1 MFKTDSEG
9 YSLMEV
15 IVVLAII
22 GVLCSLAFASMHD
35 YAGSIKLRAA
45 IETIAVDIR
54 LARVMAWSSRESC
67 YLSFDPA
74 TNSYTMNGSRY
85 VNIPEGIRFGTDPSV
100 KGKPTDPGEMPPAD
114 GISFES
120 EGMKNRAHF
129 HPKGTVIPTGAL
141 YLTNGK
147 ETMAITVTLTG
158 RTRLWR
164 SCGGKKWTAIS

>member
-1 MFKTDSEG
+1 MVRDAVRGFTF
-9 YSLMEV
+9 LEV
-15 IVVLAII
+15 IIVLAII
-22 GVLCSLAFASMHD
+22 SVLCSLAFISIQD
-35 YAGSIKLRAA
+35 FAGSVRLRS
-45 IETIAVDIR
+45 IVETIAVDIR
-54 LARVMAWSSRESC
+54 LARITAWSSGESC
-67 YLSFDPA
+67 YLSFDPI

-85 VNIPEGIRFGTDPSV
+85 VRIPDGIRFGADPSV

-114 GISFES
+114 GITFES
-120 EGMKNRAHF
+120 GGVKNCAHF

-164 SCGGKKWTAIS
+164 SCGGKKWATIS

>member
-1 MFKTDSEG
+1 MSRTEIRGFTFLET
-9 YSLMEV
+9 
-15 IVVLAII
+15 IIVLAII
-22 GVLCSLAFASMHD
+22 GVLCSLAFASMQD
-35 YAGSIKLRAA
+35 YAGSIRLRSA

-54 LARVMAWSSRESC
+54 LARIMAWSSGESC
-67 YLSFDPA
+67 YLSFD
-74 TNSYTMNGSRY
+74 TITSSYTMNGSRY

-100 KGKPTDPGEMPPAD
+100 KGKPTEPGEMPPAD

-120 EGMKNRAHF
+120 EGIKNRAHF

-158 RTRLWR
+158 RTKLWR
-164 SCGGKKWTAIS
+164 SCGGKKWTVIS